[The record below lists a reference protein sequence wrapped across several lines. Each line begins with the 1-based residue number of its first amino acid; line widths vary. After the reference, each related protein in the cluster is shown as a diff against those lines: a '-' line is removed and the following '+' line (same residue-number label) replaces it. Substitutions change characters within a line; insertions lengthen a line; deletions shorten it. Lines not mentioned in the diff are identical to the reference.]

1 MVVEFK
7 PYTAWSEVIL
17 DAARPYMNAEVVFY
31 TQVTVPFDPR
41 TRTPP
46 TTEVTVLW
54 RGKARVQ
61 QLRTPREIPA
71 QYDDTA
77 TRNFRFQLDPLDEP
91 PFFDHGTLARVVSG
105 GRDAD
110 LPKLQMRVNS
120 SINSSHMAVR
130 TIELSADMDQS
141 PAPEFP

>member
-7 PYTAWSEVIL
+7 PITAWSEVIL
-17 DAARPYMNAEVVFY
+17 DAARPYMNAEVAFY
-31 TQVTVPFDPR
+31 TQVTIPFDPR
-41 TRTPP
+41 TGTPP

-71 QYDDTA
+71 AYHLDA
-77 TRNFRFQLDPLDEP
+77 TRAFRFQLDPLDDP
-91 PFFDHGTLARVVSG
+91 PFFDQGVLARVISG

-110 LPKLQMRVNS
+110 LTKLQFRVNS

-130 TIELSADMDQS
+130 TIELTADMDES
-141 PAPEFP
+141 PAPTFP